1 MDVAKLTPRQRRVKQ
16 IWGMLALCICGAAV
30 YELPYLSWSYY
41 DAAVEF
47 YRVSNAQMGYLMT
60 MYGLACVIS
69 YLPAGWVADKFE
81 PRHLIA
87 AALISTGVF
96 GTVMIFR
103 PSYPILM
110 LCYVCYGFT
119 TTIPLWSAMMKA
131 TRELGD
137 SSEMGRLY
145 GFLEGG
151 RGFVPVLYGAV
162 IIPIFSYLGEGAGGY
177 RAILIYFVILDFLCA
192 FFALSAIRKLRPDE
206 EEETVSSGTEN
217 GAKDRHSFGEYVEMM
232 KNKNLWLLTLLM
244 FCCFMIYE
252 SYSYITPY
260 LTNFFGV
267 SESLGAMI
275 SLIKSYGLA
284 VFGGI
289 AAGFVADKIHS
300 NPKVIGIG
308 FSLMVI
314 GIATFFIVPA
324 EPQLLGL
331 AAVTILVI
339 SLGLFMVRALYFAVI
354 DEIRIPL
361 KYTGMAVGFASVI
374 GCLPQIFIY
383 SITGNLLD
391 TFPGVQGYRYMFAYE
406 FAAALL
412 GAVLAFTLYRNIKKE
427 NQKN

>member
-1 MDVAKLTPRQRRVKQ
+1 
-16 IWGMLALCICGAAV
+16 
-30 YELPYLSWSYY
+30 
-41 DAAVEF
+41 
-47 YRVSNAQMGYLMT
+47 
-60 MYGLACVIS
+60 
-69 YLPAGWVADKFE
+69 
-81 PRHLIA
+81 
-87 AALISTGVF
+87 
-96 GTVMIFR
+96 
-103 PSYPILM
+103 
-110 LCYVCYGFT
+110 
-119 TTIPLWSAMMKA
+119 MKA

-162 IIPIFSYLGEGAGGY
+162 IIPVFSYLGEGAGGY

-192 FFALSAIRKLRPDE
+192 FFALAAIRKLRPDE
-206 EEETVSSGTEN
+206 EEDTVSAD
-217 GAKDRHSFGEYVEMM
+217 AKDKHSFGEYVEMM
-232 KNKNLWLLTLLM
+232 KNKNLWLLTMLM

-354 DEIRIPL
+354 DEIKIPL

-383 SITGNLLD
+383 SVTGNLLD
-391 TFPGVQGYRYMFAYE
+391 AFPGVQGYRYMFAYE
-406 FAAALL
+406 LTAALL
-412 GAVLAFTLYRNIKKE
+412 GAVFAFTLYRNIKKE
-427 NQKN
+427 NQGN